1 VVDEQASNLLLAIRT
16 SSRQH
21 GSGVQTQFGLLRRRR
36 QGGRTHLHVAPRSSV
51 VQRGLTLLVHCVDF
65 RPGMQQLVDDVI
77 LACSGYKSI
86 EASKV

>member
-1 VVDEQASNLLLAIRT
+1 VVDEQATDLLSAIST
-16 SSRQH
+16 SSRQY
-21 GSGVQTQFGLLRRRR
+21 GSGGQTQFGMLGRRRR
-36 QGGRTHLHVAPRSSV
+36 GGRTHLHVAPRSSV